1 MNNQNIE
8 DKALTTLAFVIGL
21 ALIDNLSST
30 EQNAVGNWIMLIAQT
45 LCTNGSYT
53 FNKEWK
59 GHINNGNTPVTKDTL
74 EKVGDIIKSGV
85 KKFTD
90 FSKECAIPLTE
101 ILENVGQ
108 RDVNTQIIME
118 SFDLSKDDLIGFN
131 ETGDHIKIKCDNNVI
146 YSKISPECVREVNDF
161 YNSFDL

>member
-1 MNNQNIE
+1 MKQNGIKCTIAPTPKTEDHCCGISILFYNIE

-59 GHINNGNTPVTKDTL
+59 SHINNDNTPVTKDTL
-74 EKVGDIIKSGV
+74 EKVGNII
-85 KKFTD
+85 
-90 FSKECAIPLTE
+90 
-101 ILENVGQ
+101 N
-108 RDVNTQIIME
+108 NTIRKNM
-118 SFDLSKDDLIGFN
+118 
-131 ETGDHIKIKCDNNVI
+131 
-146 YSKISPECVREVNDF
+146 
-161 YNSFDL
+161 